1 MDLLTLDRLPKT
13 LRSEVTQHDLA
24 INQRLFRPGDRAQFV
39 FVVISGRLQLVRP
52 ILADKLAILQ
62 VAGPGSLLGEAA
74 LFAERY
80 TEAAIAK
87 TPSHVLA
94 YPKQTVL
101 TALRN
106 DADLSEDLAIRLARK
121 IQTLETNIELRDIK
135 TSHQRVLRYLR
146 RIASFSHGETN
157 NETVI
162 SLDRPLKEIAEEV
175 GFTPETLSRA
185 LIKLEQA
192 GSITRANGSIV
203 LSESSVA

>member
-1 MDLLTLDRLPKT
+1 MDFLTPNRLPT
-13 LRSEVTQHDLA
+13 ALRDTVTHYDLA
-24 INQRLFRPGDRAQFV
+24 INQRLFRPGDRARSV
-39 FVVISGRLQLVRP
+39 FVVVSGRLQLVRP
-52 ILADKLAILQ
+52 ILGDKLAILQ
-62 VAGPGSLLGEAA
+62 VAGPGSLLGETA

-80 TEAAIAK
+80 TGAAIAK

-94 YPKQTVL
+94 YPKETVL
-101 TALRN
+101 KALRN
-106 DADLSEDLAIRLARK
+106 YADLSEDLAIRLARK

-146 RIASFSHGETN
+146 RIAPFSN
-157 NETVI
+157 NEANSETVI

-192 GSITRANGSIV
+192 GSITRANGSII